1 MSPTNDDESR
11 TKWTILG
18 DPRVGSLG
26 RLLRASSL
34 DELPQLWNIV
44 RGDMSLVGPRPERP
58 HFVELFGSS
67 VPGYAARHRAPV
79 GLTGWAAVNGL
90 SGDTSIAERA
100 RYDNFYITNWSL
112 WFDIKITLRTIWA
125 LVVRFRHGR
134 SQERLAR
141 TGVRGLRSADHSPD
155 TDIGV
160 PVKRRFDRMRPVVRR
175 RGTTAHHR
183 SQMES
188 S

>member
-1 MSPTNDDESR
+1 V
-11 TKWTILG
+11 G
-18 DPRVGSLG
+18 DPRVDSLG

-58 HFVELFGSS
+58 HFVQQFGSS

-112 WFDIKITLRTIWA
+112 WFDVKIALRTAWV
-125 LVVRFRHGR
+125 LVVRFRQGR
-134 SQERLAR
+134 FQERLAR
-141 TGVRGLRSADHSPD
+141 AGIRGSRRAGHSADA
-155 TDIGV
+155 DISV
-160 PVKRRFDRMRPVVRR
+160 PVKRRRIRPVIHR
-175 RGTTAHHR
+175 RGTTARHR
-183 SQMES
+183 PRMES
-188 S
+188 SCRAR